1 MWGRFWNNLY
11 NDVVP
16 YPERPNLD
24 VSEQMKLQGYN
35 VTKMFESADD
45 FYAGM
50 GLRRVNKEFWNKSM
64 LVKPD
69 DGRKVVCHATA
80 WDFYDGKVYCQYLLK
95 YRQKITP
102 SATSIYAHIR
112 LSLGLFSGFSYQDVH
127 KGL

>member
-1 MWGRFWNNLY
+1 
-11 NDVVP
+11 
-16 YPERPNLD
+16 
-24 VSEQMKLQGYN
+24 MKLQGYN
-35 VTKMFESADD
+35 VTKMFETADD

-95 YRQKITP
+95 YRHKIKLP
-102 SATSIYAHIR
+102 SMYIFVYLWVFFQDFRIKMCTKDYDAEDLTTIYHEMGHIQYYMQYSHQPVVYR
-112 LSLGLFSGFSYQDVH
+112 
-127 KGL
+127 